1 MKKNIVITI
10 GRQFGSGGRSVAR
23 ILAEHY
29 GIPVYDKKLIELAA
43 EQSGL
48 GEQFFAEADEHVS
61 HSFLHFLF
69 GGRGATSHHAQS
81 PLSND
86 ALFKVQSDVIR
97 DIASRESCIILGR
110 CADYILRDQPGLIS
124 LFITADDA
132 DRQQRYAQHDGTTP
146 EAARPI
152 LEKSDRKRSSYYG
165 YYAQR
170 TWGAADN
177 YDLCLNTSRLG
188 IEGTAQLVIDYIDRR
203 LAKDGQE

>member
-1 MKKNIVITI
+1 MKERIVITI

-23 ILAEHY
+23 ILSEHY

-48 GEQFFAEADEHVS
+48 GEQFFAQADEHVS

-69 GGRGATSHHAQS
+69 GGRGATSHHAES

-110 CADYILRDQPGLIS
+110 CADYILRDDPALIS
-124 LFITADDA
+124 IFMTADDA
-132 DRQQRYAQHDGTTP
+132 DRQARYAKHDGTTL

-152 LEKSDRKRSSYYG
+152 LAKSDRKRSDYYG

-170 TWGAADN
+170 TWGNAEN
-177 YDLCLNTSRLG
+177 YDLCINTSRLG
-188 IEGTAQLVIDYIDRR
+188 IEGTAQLIIDYIDHR
-203 LAKDGQE
+203 LSDKE

>member
-1 MKKNIVITI
+1 MKEKIVITI
-10 GRQFGSGGRSVAR
+10 GRQFGSGGRSVAH
-23 ILAEHY
+23 ILSEHY

-48 GEQFFAEADEHVS
+48 GEQFFAQADEHVS

-69 GGRGATSHHAQS
+69 GGRGATSHHAES

-97 DIASRESCIILGR
+97 DISSRESCIILGR
-110 CADYILRDQPGLIS
+110 CADYILRDDPALIS
-124 LFITADDA
+124 IFMTADDA
-132 DRQQRYAQHDGTTP
+132 DRQARYAKHDGTTP

-152 LEKSDRKRSSYYG
+152 LEKSDRKRSDYYG

-170 TWGAADN
+170 AWGEAEN
-177 YDLCLNTSRLG
+177 YDLCINTSRLG
-188 IEGTAQLVIDYIDRR
+188 IEGTAQLIINYIDHR
-203 LAKDGQE
+203 LAEKE

>member
-1 MKKNIVITI
+1 MQKVIITI

-23 ILAEHY
+23 ILSEHY
-29 GIPVYDKKLIELAA
+29 GIPVYDKKLIALAA

-48 GEQFFAEADEHVS
+48 GEQFFEQADEHVS

-69 GGRGATSHHAQS
+69 GGRGATSHHAES

-110 CADYILRDQPGLIS
+110 CADYILRDDPALIS
-124 LFITADDA
+124 IFFTADTA
-132 DRQQRYAQHDGTTP
+132 DRLQRYADHDGITP

-152 LEKSDRKRSSYYG
+152 LEKSDRKRADYYG

-170 TWGAADN
+170 TWGAAEN
-177 YDLCLNTSRLG
+177 YHLCVNTSRLG
-188 IEGTAQLVIDYIDRR
+188 IEGTAQLLIDYIDRR
-203 LAKDGQE
+203 LQKEE

>member
-1 MKKNIVITI
+1 MKEKIVITI
-10 GRQFGSGGRSVAR
+10 GRQFGSGGRSVAH
-23 ILAEHY
+23 ILSEHY
-29 GIPVYDKKLIELAA
+29 GILVYDKKLIELAA

-48 GEQFFAEADEHVS
+48 GEQFFAQADEHVS

-69 GGRGATSHHAQS
+69 GGRGATSHHAES

-110 CADYILRDQPGLIS
+110 CADYILRDDPALIS
-124 LFITADDA
+124 IFMTADDA
-132 DRQQRYAQHDGTTP
+132 DRQARYAKHDGTTP

-152 LEKSDRKRSSYYG
+152 LEKSDRKRSDYYG

-170 TWGAADN
+170 AWGEAEN
-177 YDLCLNTSRLG
+177 YDLCINTSRLG
-188 IEGTAQLVIDYIDRR
+188 IEGTAQLIINYIDHR
-203 LAKDGQE
+203 LAEKE

>member
-23 ILAEHY
+23 ILSEHY

-48 GEQFFAEADEHVS
+48 GKQFFEQADEHVS

-69 GGRGATSHHAQS
+69 GGRGATSHHAES
-81 PLSND
+81 PLDND

-110 CADYILRDQPGLIS
+110 CADYILRDNPNLIS
-124 LFITADDA
+124 VFMSADFA

-146 EAARPI
+146 EAASLI
-152 LEKSDRKRSSYYG
+152 LEKSDRKRSGYYD

-170 TWGAADN
+170 VWGAAEN
-177 YDLCLNTSRLG
+177 YDLCINTSRLG
-188 IEGTAQLVIDYIDRR
+188 IEGTAQLLIDYIDRR
-203 LAKDGQE
+203 MADEE